1 MKEGKLKTLLGH
13 FFGMSR
19 NKKTLIAILADFL
32 AIGLSITMTMVLRE
46 LIVQDIFA
54 PQTLQYVFFSTVVS
68 IGLFYVMGLYRT
80 VLRSIGES
88 AFFLIVAATFGASII
103 WSLSYSIV
111 ADFDLRG
118 TIILWTL
125 LMLTVGL
132 PRILVR
138 NVVTIINKKGS
149 RNVLIFGAGNAGRQL
164 AHVIKMGFEYKIVGF
179 IDQNV
184 ELHGTV
190 INGYKVYTENDIE
203 WLIETKDVERVLLAI
218 PSAPRSRRYQII
230 KSLEKL
236 PITIKSV
243 TSMADIVSGKAKLEE
258 LRDIDIEDILGREP
272 VEPDKS
278 LLRAHNTG
286 KTVLV
291 TGAGGSI
298 GSELARQLYQL
309 KPSKLIMLDVSEYAL
324 YSIGQD
330 LDKLSAENS
339 VTQLIPILGS
349 VQNESLLE
357 SLFKKYNIHTVYHAA
372 AYKHVPMVEN
382 NISQGFLNN
391 VIGTWNVA
399 KCCRKFSVEK
409 MILVSTDK
417 AVRPTNFMGASKR
430 MAELVLQA
438 MAQEYKDFHCGIVRF
453 GNVLGSSGSVVPL
466 FKEQIRLGGPI
477 TVTHP
482 EVIRY
487 FMTIPE
493 SAQLVIQAGAM
504 SSSADV
510 YVLDMGDP
518 VKIAD
523 LAREMVRL
531 SGLTLVDEDTPDG
544 DIAIEYTGL
553 RPGEKLYEELLVGED
568 TSGTQHPR
576 ILSAREKSH
585 SWAIMNAAI
594 DKLKLHISHNNI
606 DGIFDLLRDLE
617 IDFNQKYP
625 ISDPFY
631 RKSVDTTSK
640 VIQLPSGT
648 DAQS

>member
-1 MKEGKLKTLLGH
+1 MQDGKLKYLLGL

-19 NKKTLIAILADFL
+19 NKKTLIAILADFA
-32 AIGLSITMTMVLRE
+32 AIACSITMTMVLRE
-46 LIVQDIFA
+46 HQLSSIFA
-54 PQTLQYVFFSTVVS
+54 SDTLQYVFFSTVVS

-88 AFFLIVAATFGASII
+88 AFFLIVACTFGSSVI
-103 WSLSYSIV
+103 WSMSYSIV

-132 PRILVR
+132 PRMLIR
-138 NVVTIINKKGS
+138 NIVSIVNKKGS
-149 RNVLIFGAGNAGRQL
+149 RNVLIFGAGHAGRQL
-164 AHVIKMGFEYKIVGF
+164 AHAIKLGFEYKIVGF

-184 ELHGTV
+184 ELQGTV
-190 INGYKVYTENDIE
+190 INGYKVYSDNDIE
-203 WLIETKDVERVLLAI
+203 WLVETRDVERVLLAI

-272 VEPDKS
+272 VTPDGS

-286 KTVLV
+286 KNILV

-309 KPSKLIMLDVSEYAL
+309 KPSMLIMLDVSEYAL
-324 YSIGQD
+324 YTIGQD
-330 LDKLSAENS
+330 LEKLSTEDS
-339 VTQLIPILGS
+339 DTQLVPILGS
-349 VQNESLLE
+349 VQNEKLLD

-399 KCCRKFSVEK
+399 KTCQKYTVEK

-504 SSSADV
+504 GSSADV

-518 VKIAD
+518 VKISD
-523 LAREMVRL
+523 LAKEMVRL

-544 DIAIEYTGL
+544 DIEIEYTGL

-576 ILSAREKSH
+576 ILSAREKFH
-585 SWAIMNAAI
+585 SWSVMNRSI
-594 DKLKLHISHNNI
+594 DQLKEHISNNNI
-606 DGIFDLLRDLE
+606 DGIFELLQDLE

-631 RKSVDTTSK
+631 RKPVDTRSK
-640 VIQLPSGT
+640 IIQLPSGT
-648 DAQS
+648 DS